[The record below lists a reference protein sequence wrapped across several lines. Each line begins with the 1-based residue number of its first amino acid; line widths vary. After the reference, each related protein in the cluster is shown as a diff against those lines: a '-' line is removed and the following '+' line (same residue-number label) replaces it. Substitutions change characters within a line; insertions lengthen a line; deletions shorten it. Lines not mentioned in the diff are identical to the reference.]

1 MITRYM
7 HERAIERVREIYVA
21 VFPVHINERQSAEVI
36 LAGYQQHPQMKHM
49 TQIRATV
56 ETQASAVEDLVA
68 LCDRI
73 VVEQEEIDSYRLL
86 KFDQNGMHV
95 LRPDDFRIFKEAF
108 TDARCG
114 FC

>member
-21 VFPVHINERQSAEVI
+21 VFPVPINDRQSVEVI
-36 LAGYQQHPQMKHM
+36 LAGYQKHPEMKHM
-49 TQIRATV
+49 AQIRATV

-86 KFDQNGMHV
+86 KFDQDGMHV
-95 LRPDDFRIFKEAF
+95 LRPDDFRTFTQEY
-108 TDARCG
+108 TDARWGC
-114 FC
+114 C